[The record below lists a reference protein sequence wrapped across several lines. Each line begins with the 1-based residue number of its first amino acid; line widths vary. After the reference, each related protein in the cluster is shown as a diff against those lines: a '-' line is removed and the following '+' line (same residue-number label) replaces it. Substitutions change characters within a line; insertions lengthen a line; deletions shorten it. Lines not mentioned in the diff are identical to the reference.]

1 MEEFGREMY
10 KIVKIFQSMQKEA
23 QKEKKSRRITDSKEK
38 KDQPEEEMAAIK
50 VALTVQQQIKD
61 FKVIEEK
68 RITLN

>member
-1 MEEFGREMY
+1 
-10 KIVKIFQSMQKEA
+10 MQKEA

-50 VALTVQQQIKD
+50 VAHTVQQQIKD